1 MKFQRQAGL
10 IEEFEGR
17 CSIAQIAVF
26 RIGKVILVRQCPC
39 ENCCRSV
46 GTSAALEYACAC
58 RNQLCLG
65 YFVNRTLSRIALNV
79 LSYFS

>member
-1 MKFQRQAGL
+1 MKFQRQADP
-10 IEEFEGR
+10 IEEFEGH

-26 RIGKVILVRQCPC
+26 RIGRLVLGRQCPS
-39 ENCCRSV
+39 ENRCRSV
-46 GTSAALEYACAC
+46 GISVALEYACAC